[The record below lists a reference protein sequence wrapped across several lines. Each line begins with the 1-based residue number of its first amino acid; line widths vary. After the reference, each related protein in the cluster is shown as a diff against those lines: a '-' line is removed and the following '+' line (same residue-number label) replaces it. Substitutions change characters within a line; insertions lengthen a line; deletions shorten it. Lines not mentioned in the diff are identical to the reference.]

1 MFIIFLTVKLS
12 KSKRYCKDLTDLNVA
27 RFDQQF
33 GTAPSKN
40 PIVFVCLSA
49 VCTLCTPPHGGL
61 SRITPAI
68 LLLHQLTKR
77 TDAGWDKNLNLSVK
91 NIASVRL

>member
-49 VCTLCTPPHGGL
+49 VCITVFTATWRAFAHNA
-61 SRITPAI
+61 SRSI
-68 LLLHQLTKR
+68 
-77 TDAGWDKNLNLSVK
+77 
-91 NIASVRL
+91 IASANEENGRRLG